1 MLMKLGPREN
11 ECREVAIGAMG
22 GIKSKGKISRTLQRV
37 Y

>member
-1 MLMKLGPREN
+1 MKLGPREN
-11 ECREVAIGAMG
+11 ECKEVARGVMD